1 MFQRTDP
8 HSQQHKVGGS
18 ESGGWVTKEHMYMA
32 SHRKK
37 VSFKC
42 LANPKVSMSTQDST
56 KQEIAILAPLT

>member
-8 HSQQHKVGGS
+8 HSQQHKFRGS
-18 ESGGWVTKEHMYMA
+18 ESGVWVTKEHMHME

-42 LANPKVSMSTQDST
+42 LANPKVSVLTQDST
-56 KQEIAILAPLT
+56 KQETAILAPL